1 VPVSRSAS
9 DLAQVGW
16 AVNIVLVQLR
26 GKWRIVELGFVYP

>member
-1 VPVSRSAS
+1 VRVSREAS

-16 AVNIVLVQLR
+16 GVNIVLAQLR